1 MKNRASNNPPRL
13 EPCSPA
19 MGRVLA
25 NLYRGNN
32 PWQHL
37 SGRSMFG
44 AAGQTERALIARG
57 WCYLETGRLKLT
69 PLGRERAADLV

>member
-1 MKNRASNNPPRL
+1 MKNRATNNPPRL

-19 MGRVLA
+19 MGTVLA
-25 NLYRGNN
+25 NLYCGDN

-44 AAGQTERALIARG
+44 AAGQTERALITRG
-57 WCYLETGRLKLT
+57 WCFLENGRLKLT